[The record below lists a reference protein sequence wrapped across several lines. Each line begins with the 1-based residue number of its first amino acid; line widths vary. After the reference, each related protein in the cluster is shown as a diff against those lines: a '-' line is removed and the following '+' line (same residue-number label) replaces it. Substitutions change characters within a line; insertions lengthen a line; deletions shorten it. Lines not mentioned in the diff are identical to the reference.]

1 MGKID
6 ADERTNRRG
15 FGREWNGG
23 DEGLRLRW
31 EAERKGAIG
40 EKGAVSLSPRF
51 PPPSL
56 RQLDKRS
63 VRRREIADKS
73 VFRSVNKFLLPP
85 IPLSNNE
92 AE

>member
-40 EKGAVSLSPRF
+40 EKGAASRPLSPRF
-51 PPPSL
+51 LNSDSWTNDQSDGEKLQTNLYLGP
-56 RQLDKRS
+56 
-63 VRRREIADKS
+63 
-73 VFRSVNKFLLPP
+73 
-85 IPLSNNE
+85 
-92 AE
+92 